1 MKKVVIKRINGDIIF
16 SYISKNNSM
25 CKTILKYIEVCKK
38 RGKIAD
44 FSYANFREVDF
55 SHADFRWINF
65 RVVNFSRADFS
76 NADFS
81 WVNFSHT
88 DFSNA
93 DFRNAN
99 FIGANFT
106 NADFSYTEF
115 RWVDFRYANFS
126 NADFRGVNFTNADF
140 NHADFSYANFS
151 NANFIGA
158 NFTNADFSN
167 TDFREVDFRGANF
180 SYTDFRWIDFSN
192 ADFSWVNFTNT
203 DFREV
208 DLRDTNFSNT
218 INFLINCPEEGSFIA
233 YKKAS
238 TDVGIPVIV
247 VIRVEEDSLRSSATS
262 KKCRASKVT
271 PLRFEDLKG
280 NILPEDTIVF
290 SDYDNSFIYH
300 IGKTIEVENFDL
312 NRWNECSTGIHFF
325 MNKLDAI
332 HY

>member
-38 RGKIAD
+38 REKIAD

-81 WVNFSHT
+81 WVDFRHT

-93 DFRNAN
+93 DFR
-99 FIGANFT
+99 
-106 NADFSYTEF
+106 
-115 RWVDFRYANFS
+115 
-126 NADFRGVNFTNADF
+126 
-140 NHADFSYANFS
+140 

-192 ADFSWVNFTNT
+192 AYFRWVNFTNT

-238 TDVGIPVIV
+238 TDVVIPVIV

>member
-1 MKKVVIKRINGDIIF
+1 MEKIVIKKMNGDIIF

-38 RGKIAD
+38 GGKIAD
-44 FSYANFREVDF
+44 FSYANFRGADFREVDF
-55 SHADFRWINF
+55 SHADF
-65 RVVNFSRADFS
+65 S
-76 NADFS
+76 NADFY
-81 WVNFSHT
+81 NT
-88 DFSNA
+88 DFS
-93 DFRNAN
+93 
-99 FIGANFT
+99 
-106 NADFSYTEF
+106 
-115 RWVDFRYANFS
+115 
-126 NADFRGVNFTNADF
+126 
-140 NHADFSYANFS
+140 HADFSHADFS

-158 NFTNADFSN
+158 NFTD
-167 TDFREVDFRGANF
+167 TDFNHADFRGA
-180 SYTDFRWIDFSN
+180 
-192 ADFSWVNFTNT
+192 